1 MSVTHCAISGQPLLE
16 PVVSIKTGHVF
27 ERGVVVKFIQSTGR
41 CPITGVD
48 LKLEDLITVQSQ
60 GSAKPRPLSHTSVP
74 ALIEAFQQEWD
85 ASVLET
91 QSLQQ
96 HLAGLRKELAHSL
109 YQYDAACRVIARLLQ
124 ENAALQDQLK
134 VDTRP

>member
-16 PVVSIKTGHVF
+16 PVVSVKTGHVF
-27 ERGVVVKFIQSTGR
+27 ERGVISQYIESTGR

-60 GSAKPRPLSHTSVP
+60 GSAKPRPLSHSSVP
-74 ALIEAFQQEWD
+74 GLIEAFQQEWD

-96 HLAGLRKELAHSL
+96 HLGALRKELAHSL

-124 ENAALQDQLK
+124 ENSTLQEKLNSDN
-134 VDTRP
+134 

>member
-16 PVVSIKTGHVF
+16 PVVSAKTGHVF
-27 ERGVVVKFIQSTGR
+27 EKATITKYIESTGR

-48 LKLEDLITVQSQ
+48 LRLEDLITVQSQ
-60 GSAKPRPLSHTSVP
+60 GSAKPRPMSHASIP

-96 HLAGLRKELAHSL
+96 HLGALRKELAHSL

-124 ENAALQDQLK
+124 ENAALHEKLK
-134 VDTRP
+134 EDH